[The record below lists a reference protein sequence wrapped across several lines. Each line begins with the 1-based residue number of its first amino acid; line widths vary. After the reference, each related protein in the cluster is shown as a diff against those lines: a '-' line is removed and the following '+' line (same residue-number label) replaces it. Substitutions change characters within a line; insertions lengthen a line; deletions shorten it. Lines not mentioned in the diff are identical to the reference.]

1 MDKKMS
7 ELIIYLKS
15 LTAINNWQIYIED
28 ASFTKSALWKGE
40 IFTENGDIW
49 NSTHQPA
56 KFNIDESWSFPLSFK
71 ITTYNNYIDANGGVR
86 GDIVDI
92 VQSLYPEDDFYKEIY
107 IPNTGMFIF
116 NLDTL
121 TLREETAKEALIL
134 TAIFASTIFLIF
146 ESAKIKEFIEGHAF
160 EAKDFL
166 RKKKEYLE
174 SI

>member
-1 MDKKMS
+1 
-7 ELIIYLKS
+7 
-15 LTAINNWQIYIED
+15 
-28 ASFTKSALWKGE
+28 
-40 IFTENGDIW
+40 
-49 NSTHQPA
+49 
-56 KFNIDESWSFPLSFK
+56 
-71 ITTYNNYIDANGGVR
+71 
-86 GDIVDI
+86 
-92 VQSLYPEDDFYKEIY
+92 
-107 IPNTGMFIF
+107 MFIF

-160 EAKDFL
+160 EAGEIKKSTKDFL